1 MIYGQVIQGMDIV
14 DKMVKVETDSIDQ
27 PKTPISIDVNVIE
40 MSKKQVE
47 ALGFTIPDKTGS
59 MR

>member
-59 MR
+59 MK

>member
-1 MIYGQVIQGMDIV
+1 MIYGQVIQGMDIL